1 MSATPEIAPLYQR
14 LPKGEGDA
22 PPAGDDILDA
32 FIEWTMDRDIELYP
46 AQEEAIIEV
55 LADRHV
61 ILNTPTGSG
70 KSMVALAM
78 HFYALATGRRSFY
91 TSPIKALVSEKFFD
105 LCRHFGPDNVGMLTG
120 DASINKGAPIICCTA
135 EILSAMA
142 LTEGDGADVAF
153 ACLDEFHYYGD
164 RDRGIAWQLPLLT
177 LTKTTFLL
185 MSATLGDTRPISK
198 QLEERT
204 KRPVSLVKT
213 AKRPVPLEF
222 EWSEEPL
229 LEKIESL
236 VSHNRAP
243 VYVVNFTQRACAELA
258 QSLTSLNFCSK
269 DEKKKIDAAIG
280 DFRFDTPYGKSV
292 ARYVRHGVGIHHAG
306 LLPKYRMLVEQLAQ
320 KGMLKI
326 IVGTDTL
333 GVGINVP
340 IRTVLFTS
348 LTKYDG
354 RKVGVLT
361 VRDFKQVA
369 GRAGRKGFDDHG
381 YVVCQAPPHVIENK
395 KMAAKADGDP
405 KKLRKMKR
413 KKAPDGFVSWDE
425 NTFRHLIESDAEA
438 LKSRFTVTHGMLINL
453 LQQPIGPQNPR
464 GGYATLI
471 DLIDRSH
478 ERAARKRILR
488 KRAKDLLKALLEA
501 EVVELIDRPQGPG
514 KTLQVAPDLQQ
525 DFSLHHTLSL
535 FLLDALAC
543 LDADEEESYAPK
555 VLTLVECILEQPM
568 AVLYRQEDKAKG
580 RAIAAMKAEG
590 MEYEER
596 MEALEKITWPMPD
609 LGFITEV
616 FEEFAETRPWLSLDD
631 IHPKSV
637 ARDMYEQYA
646 SFNAYV
652 REYGLERSEGVLM
665 RHLNQTYKALL
676 QNVPDAY
683 RTDDLIDALAYLQTT
698 LQRTD
703 SSLLTAW
710 ETMAAGGGSDAE
722 ADEAEKKPKDI
733 TRDKRAFMAL
743 VRAEMH
749 QIVKTLSDRD
759 YEEASLLVAQDL
771 EDLWTPKRIEK
782 ALEGFYATY
791 DRVVFDHRARQPKYT
806 QLSPL
811 GERQWKVLQV
821 MCDPEEDNMWYI
833 QGRIDLRD
841 VEVPDGPLVQ
851 LVEIRN

>member
-1 MSATPEIAPLYQR
+1 MTTDEILPLHQR
-14 LPKGEGDA
+14 IPEGD
-22 PPAGDDILDA
+22 PPSGEAVLDA

-46 AQEEAIIEV
+46 AQEEAIIEL

-78 HFYALATGRRSFY
+78 HFYGLATGRRSIY

-105 LCRHFGPDNVGMLTG
+105 LCAQFGAENVGMLTG

-135 EILSAMA
+135 EVLAAMA
-142 LTEGDGADVAF
+142 MTEGDEADVAF
-153 ACLDEFHYYGD
+153 ACMDEFHYYGD
-164 RDRGIAWQLPLLT
+164 RDRGIAWQMPLLT
-177 LTKTTFLL
+177 LTKTNFLL
-185 MSATLGDTRPISK
+185 MSATLGDTRDIRA
-198 QLEERT
+198 QIQERT
-204 KRPVSLVKT
+204 GRPVSLVKT
-213 AKRPVPLEF
+213 ATRPVPLAF
-222 EWSEEPL
+222 EWSEESI
-229 LEKIESL
+229 IEQIEAL
-236 VSHNRAP
+236 ISHNRAP

-258 QSLTSLNFCSK
+258 QSLTSVNFCSK
-269 DEKKKIDAAIG
+269 DEKRAIDDAIG

-306 LLPKYRMLVEQLAQ
+306 LLPKYRMLVEHLAQ
-320 KGMLKI
+320 KGLLKI

-340 IRTVLFTS
+340 IRTVLFTG

-354 RKVGVLT
+354 RKVGLLT
-361 VRDFKQVA
+361 VRDFKQIA

-395 KMAAKADGDP
+395 KIVEKAGDDP
-405 KKLRKMKR
+405 KKLRKLKR
-413 KKAPDGFVSWDE
+413 KKAPEGFLVWNEDTFDHL
-425 NTFRHLIESDAEA
+425 NTSEPEA
-438 LKSRFTVTHGMLINL
+438 LVSRFNVTHGMLINL
-453 LQQPIGPQNPR
+453 LQRPVGPQNPR

-471 DLIDRSH
+471 DLINRSH
-478 ERAARKRILR
+478 ERDARKRRLR
-488 KRAKDLLKALLEA
+488 RRAKDLLQSLLEA
-501 EVVELIDRPQGPG
+501 EVVELIDRADGPG

-543 LDADEEESYAPK
+543 LDPDVEGYALK
-555 VLTLVECILEQPM
+555 VLTLVEAILEDPR
-568 AVLYRQEDKAKG
+568 AVLFKQQDKEKG
-580 RAIAAMKAEG
+580 RAVAAMKAEG

-596 MEALEKITWPMPD
+596 MEALEKIAWPMPD
-609 LGFITEV
+609 LDFIVDV
-616 FEEFAETRPWLSLDD
+616 FNEFAEGRPWLSEDD
-631 IHPKSV
+631 IHPKSI

-652 REYGLERSEGVLM
+652 REYGLERSEGVLL

-683 RTDDLIDALAYLQTT
+683 RTDDVIDALAYLQST

-703 SSLLTAW
+703 SSLLNAW
-710 ETMAAGGGSDAE
+710 ETMVAGGGSDAE
-722 ADEAEKKPKDI
+722 ADEAEKRPKDI
-733 TRDKRAFMAL
+733 THDRRGFMAL

-749 QIVKTLSDRD
+749 QLVKTLAERD
-759 YEEASLLVAQDL
+759 YEEASLLIRQDM
-771 EDLWTPKRIEK
+771 EDLWDPKRLEH
-782 ALEGFYATY
+782 ALEPFYALY
-791 DRVVFDHRARQPKYT
+791 DRLVFDHTARQPKFT
-806 QLSPL
+806 QLVEAGP
-811 GERQWKVLQV
+811 RQWKVTQILV
-821 MCDPEEDNMWYI
+821 DPEGDNMWFI
-833 QGRIDLRD
+833 EGHIDLRG

-851 LVEIRN
+851 IDEIRN